1 MNKEG
6 RGVLLIREGALSGEA
21 SRQEK
26 ERMLDHVFGR
36 YGLLSEKEKKRP
48 VIGKGE
54 KGKPYLPDYPMLD
67 FNYTDCRY
75 GSALLLM
82 EGKCGIDME
91 GPRKIS
97 EALIKRLPLEEQE
110 FLKEKPEEKR
120 EEKLLRLW
128 TCKEAYV
135 KMTGEGL
142 SKEAVARSFAE
153 PVRSMLGKEEAG
165 IRLEEYGC
173 SLYQKRFGAGL
184 ILTVC
189 SGKEG
194 AFDIEFWQKLG

>member
-1 MNKEG
+1 MEKKRKG
-6 RGVLLIREGALSGEA
+6 ILLIREGMLSREE

-26 ERMLDHVFGR
+26 EAMLDHVFAR
-36 YGLLSEKEKKRP
+36 YGLLSGKEKKRP
-48 VIGKGE
+48 RISVRE
-54 KGKPYLPDYPMLD
+54 KGKPYLPDHPLLD

-82 EGKCGIDME
+82 EGSCGIDME

-97 EALIKRLPLEEQE
+97 EALIKRLPLEEQD
-110 FLKEKPEEKR
+110 FLKEDPEERR

-142 SKEAVARSFAE
+142 SKEALARSFAE
-153 PVRSMLGKEEAG
+153 PVRELLGKEEAG
-165 IRLEEYGC
+165 IKIEAYGC
-173 SLYQKRFGAGL
+173 SLYQKAFGAGL
-184 ILTVC
+184 ILTLC
-189 SGKEG
+189 SRKEE
-194 AFDIEFWQKLG
+194 AFDVEFWQKLG

>member
-1 MNKEG
+1 MNTNKER
-6 RGVLLIREGALSGEA
+6 RGILLIRKGLLSREE

-26 ERMLDHVFGR
+26 ERMLDYVFER

-48 VIGKGE
+48 VIEKGK

-75 GSALLLM
+75 GSSLLLM
-82 EGKCGIDME
+82 EGSCGIDME

-97 EALIKRLPLEEQE
+97 EALIRRLPLDEQE
-110 FLKEKPEEKR
+110 FLKEKPEKKR
-120 EEKLLRLW
+120 EEKFLRLW

-142 SKEAVARSFAE
+142 SKEAVARSFAK
-153 PVRSMLGKEEAG
+153 PVRSIMEKKEAC
-165 IRLEEYGC
+165 ISLEEYGC
-173 SLYQKRFGAGL
+173 SLYQKALGGGL

-189 SGKEG
+189 SRKEG
-194 AFDIEFWQKLG
+194 TFDIEFW

>member
-1 MNKEG
+1 MNTNKEK
-6 RGVLLIREGALSGEA
+6 RGILLIREGLLSREE

-26 ERMLDHVFGR
+26 ERMLDYVFEC
-36 YGLLSEKEKKRP
+36 YGLLSEKKRKRP
-48 VIGKGE
+48 IIEKGK

-75 GSALLLM
+75 GSSLLLM
-82 EGKCGIDME
+82 EGSCGIDME

-97 EALIKRLPLEEQE
+97 EALIRRLPLDEQE

-120 EEKLLRLW
+120 EEKFLRLW

-142 SKEAVARSFAE
+142 SKEALARSFAGV
-153 PVRSMLGKEEAG
+153 VRSILGKEEVAL
-165 IRLEEYGC
+165 RLEEYDC
-173 SLYQKRFGAGL
+173 SLYQKDLGGGL

-189 SGKEG
+189 SRKEG
-194 AFDIEFWQKLG
+194 AFDIEFW